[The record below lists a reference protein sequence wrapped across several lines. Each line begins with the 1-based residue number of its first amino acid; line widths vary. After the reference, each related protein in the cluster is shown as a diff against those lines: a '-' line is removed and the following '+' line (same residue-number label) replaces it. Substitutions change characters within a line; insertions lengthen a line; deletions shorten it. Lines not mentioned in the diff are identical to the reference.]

1 MKSSWRLNSDMTCNV
16 FHPSPATGRIYN
28 SGEILASCTSCG
40 EQTSPL
46 AEVTIAVAATLLKHS
61 ENKTSQKGSQIVL
74 RRLSKMTEKTLRARF
89 SALKDLFEKPPHSVT
104 KHQANPR
111 QLGLNRTGRKLRI
124 VENSYRSASS
134 RIAARFTG
142 TLSPRSILGGRTSQ
156 RLADTIRQQPW
167 AAFVSDN
174 GENLLQT
181 AFSTHAQQ

>member
-1 MKSSWRLNSDMTCNV
+1 MHFPRRTNFSVGGSNNSCSDHLIETLEERDLTKRLANSV
-16 FHPSPATGRIYN
+16 
-28 SGEILASCTSCG
+28 
-40 EQTSPL
+40 
-46 AEVTIAVAATLLKHS
+46 ATLIKDDRKNPS
-61 ENKTSQKGSQIVL
+61 
-74 RRLSKMTEKTLRARF
+74 SKILGLEGFVRKIA
-89 SALKDLFEKPPHSVT
+89 AQCDQ
-104 KHQANPR
+104 HQANPR
-111 QLGLNRTGRKLRI
+111 QIGLNRTGRKLRI

-142 TLSPRSILGGRTSQ
+142 TLGPRSIPGGRTSQ